1 MIIFKIN
8 ILLIF
13 LTKLIVYLYFFT
25 LMLALSVFFS
35 FFVTPQ
41 IMALRRN
48 VEKKTARNHPHY
60 RGVFQRAVCV

>member
-25 LMLALSVFFS
+25 LMLALSVFF
-35 FFVTPQ
+35 FFFCNSSNHG
-41 IMALRRN
+41 L
-48 VEKKTARNHPHY
+48 EKKCGEENS
-60 RGVFQRAVCV
+60 

>member
-25 LMLALSVFFS
+25 LMLALSVFF